1 VRVEGSP
8 TRVVREIK
16 HETPHAMEPPVD
28 VVILYTQT
36 RIDMVNAFGTAN
48 AAAVSTAQTKF
59 PPTQSDIAT
68 TFVSASQS
76 AAVYNAQTKFPP
88 AHSDIATT
96 YVRAF
101 RPAAVFTATTN
112 CPPAHSAIATTYVRA
127 FRPAAVFTAHAFE

>member
-1 VRVEGSP
+1 
-8 TRVVREIK
+8 
-16 HETPHAMEPPVD
+16 
-28 VVILYTQT
+28 
-36 RIDMVNAFGTAN
+36 MVNAYGTAN

-68 TFVSASQS
+68 T
-76 AAVYNAQTKFPP
+76 
-88 AHSDIATT
+88 

-101 RPAAVFTATTN
+101 RPAAVFNATTN